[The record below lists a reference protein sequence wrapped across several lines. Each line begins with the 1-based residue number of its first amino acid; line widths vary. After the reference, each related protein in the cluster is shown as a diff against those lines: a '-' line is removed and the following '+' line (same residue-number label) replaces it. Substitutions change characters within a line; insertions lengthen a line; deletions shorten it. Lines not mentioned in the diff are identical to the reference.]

1 MKCHMYLDTVILI
14 VPRQPMY
21 ARGPLMLD
29 EEHSMVVLQLV
40 IHLFL
45 NQACFILYFENR
57 MTEGLLF
64 AKNEKQSPFCIKGA
78 LLLISKNDFHSY
90 RNCKQRHLLT
100 SFWQLEQMDVWIQKK
115 SSFFNT
121 LGGYFAYLY

>member
-14 VPRQPMY
+14 VPGQPMY

-29 EEHSMVVLQLV
+29 EKHSMVVLQLV

-57 MTEGLLF
+57 MSEELLF
-64 AKNEKQSPFCIKGA
+64 AKNEKTVTFLHHC
-78 LLLISKNDFHSY
+78 LY
-90 RNCKQRHLLT
+90 
-100 SFWQLEQMDVWIQKK
+100 QKMIFTPIVIA
-115 SSFFNT
+115 SN
-121 LGGYFAYLY
+121 AIC

>member
-1 MKCHMYLDTVILI
+1 
-14 VPRQPMY
+14 
-21 ARGPLMLD
+21 MLD

-57 MTEGLLF
+57 MSEELLF
-64 AKNEKQSPFCIKGA
+64 AKNEKNSHLFA
-78 LLLISKNDFHSY
+78 SLLISKNDFHSY

>member
-1 MKCHMYLDTVILI
+1 
-14 VPRQPMY
+14 
-21 ARGPLMLD
+21 MLD

-57 MTEGLLF
+57 MSEELLF

-78 LLLISKNDFHSY
+78 LLLISTNFFHS
-90 RNCKQRHLLT
+90 
-100 SFWQLEQMDVWIQKK
+100 
-115 SSFFNT
+115 
-121 LGGYFAYLY
+121 

>member
-14 VPRQPMY
+14 VPGQPMY

-45 NQACFILYFENR
+45 NQACFILSFENR
-57 MTEGLLF
+57 MSEELLF
-64 AKNEKQSPFCIKGA
+64 AKNEKQSPFCIIA
-78 LLLISKNDFHSY
+78 YI
-90 RNCKQRHLLT
+90 
-100 SFWQLEQMDVWIQKK
+100 KK
-115 SSFFNT
+115 
-121 LGGYFAYLY
+121 

>member
-1 MKCHMYLDTVILI
+1 
-14 VPRQPMY
+14 
-21 ARGPLMLD
+21 MLD

-57 MTEGLLF
+57 MSEELLF

-115 SSFFNT
+115 SSFST
-121 LGGYFAYLY
+121 HLEAILRICIELRVKRGAVCPLPPPPGR